1 MQYTEILE
9 GADSWFVARL
19 LLPDQTNLSQAAILA
34 STLDA
39 IRVRVYDISS
49 ETTDPDSVGGGLHYS
64 QDVDSTSPGTAL
76 NAIILLPTSG
86 NSLQTDGYW
95 NGTDDEGYNFRYR
108 LQNSLALLEGGR
120 RYKVEFHIKT
130 TDFGT
135 ISWTAGLYTRSMLL
149 E

>member
-95 NGTDDEGYNFRYR
+95 NGTD
-108 LQNSLALLEGGR
+108 EGGR